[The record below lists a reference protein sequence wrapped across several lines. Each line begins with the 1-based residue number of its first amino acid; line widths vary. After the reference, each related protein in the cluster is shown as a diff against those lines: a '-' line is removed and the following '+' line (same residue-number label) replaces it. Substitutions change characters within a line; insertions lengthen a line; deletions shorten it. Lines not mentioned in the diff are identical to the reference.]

1 MLRVHGIL
9 GRADDP
15 EVHAALH
22 RLEHRDGI
30 EYLFVPAHEAGRKRF
45 RLTTDRGTDCA
56 VSIDRDQALFDGAVL
71 AMDDSR
77 AIVARFGEQAVWR
90 LIPRD
95 TEAALQLGWHAG
107 NLHWRGRF
115 DGEGLEVLLDGDV
128 DTYRARIANLIDQ
141 GLVRD
146 A

>member
-1 MLRVHGIL
+1 MLRIHGIL
-9 GRADDP
+9 GRSDDV
-15 EVHAALH
+15 EVHTALH
-22 RLEHRDGI
+22 RIEHLGGL
-30 EYLFVPAHEAGRKRF
+30 EYLFIPAHEAGRKRF
-45 RLTTDRGTDCA
+45 RLTTDCGTDCA
-56 VSIDRDQALFDGAVL
+56 VSMDRDQALFDGAVL
-71 AMDDSR
+71 IMDETR

-107 NLHWRGRF
+107 NLHWRVRF
-115 DGEGLEVLLDGDV
+115 DGAVLEVLLDSDIDV
-128 DTYRARIANLIDQ
+128 YRARIAELIDA